1 MSLNISVKELKEKEG
16 SKVEEI
22 SWNISNRM
30 REFGLGNT
38 SMYGGFCLAYVGYLS
53 LKNKI
58 NDVYQLIE
66 YVELTFSPERVSF
79 IKGNIENLWSVA
91 IEIGETYTEDT
102 LLAVVLW
109 WPLQGNKFMG
119 ECETPQSIV
128 RLANEILQISN
139 DKVADFCSGI
149 GTFLMSAIEKNPE
162 SQFYGVEL
170 VIDVKEVAEI
180 RTELISDRVKI
191 EQKSVLSIDDS
202 LMFDKIFCDYPWGIR
217 EKDSIGSSDELKA
230 IYDVIPEAQKAAGD
244 WVFIINVM
252 NHLNK
257 NGKAV
262 VSVSN
267 GVTWNGGINTV
278 IREKFVKKGFVEAV
292 IALPANLYLNTGI
305 ACSLLILSRNNKNIR
320 MIDAT
325 EMVSVGRRQNVLSDE
340 NISKII
346 ELLNTDG
353 DNSKLV
359 SIREVAENE
368 YTLNPSRYLQKEMVI
383 KNGVPFESVIKN
395 ITRGAQIKA
404 SVLDEIVSD
413 EPTNMQYLML
423 ANLQDGI
430 ISEDLPY
437 LKEIDSK
444 YEKYCIKNG
453 SLVIS
458 KNVSPVKMAIASVQ
472 EGNKILANGNLYVIE
487 LDEDKINPYFLEA
500 YLESENGKASL
511 SRVAVGATLLNL
523 PVEGLKKI
531 TIPLPELKIQ
541 KIIADKYYAKI
552 NEIKELKH
560 RLEKATAELEHI
572 YTEEK

>member
-30 REFGLGNT
+30 RELGLGNT
-38 SMYGGFCLAYVGYLS
+38 SMYGGFCLAYVAYLS
-53 LKNKI
+53 LKYKI
-58 NDVYQLIE
+58 NDVYKLIE
-66 YVELTFSPERVSF
+66 YVELTFSQERVSF
-79 IKGNIENLWSVA
+79 IKENIENLWNVA

-119 ECETPQSIV
+119 ECETPQSV
-128 RLANEILQISN
+128 VKLANEILQISN

-170 VIDVKEVAEI
+170 VTGVKEVAEI

-202 LMFDKIFCDYPWGIR
+202 LMFDKIFCDYPWGTR

-230 IYDVIPEAQKAAGD
+230 IYDVLPEAQKAAGD

-305 ACSLLILSRNNKNIR
+305 ACSLLVLSRNNKSVR

-325 EMVSVGRRQNVLSDE
+325 EMVSIGRRQNVLNDE

-346 ELLNTDG
+346 KLLNTDD

-359 SIREVAENE
+359 SIKEVEENE

-413 EPTNMQYLML
+413 EPTDMQYLML
-423 ANLQDGI
+423 ANMQDGI

-531 TIPLPELKIQ
+531 IIPLPELKIQ

-552 NEIKELKH
+552 NEIKELKC

>member
-1 MSLNISVKELKEKEG
+1 
-16 SKVEEI
+16 
-22 SWNISNRM
+22 
-30 REFGLGNT
+30 
-38 SMYGGFCLAYVGYLS
+38 
-53 LKNKI
+53 
-58 NDVYQLIE
+58 
-66 YVELTFSPERVSF
+66 
-79 IKGNIENLWSVA
+79 
-91 IEIGETYTEDT
+91 
-102 LLAVVLW
+102 
-109 WPLQGNKFMG
+109 MG
-119 ECETPQSIV
+119 ECETPQSV
-128 RLANEILQISN
+128 VKLANEILQISN
-139 DKVADFCSGI
+139 DKTADFCSGI
-149 GTFLMSAIEKNPE
+149 GTFLVNAIERNPE

-170 VIDVKEVAEI
+170 VTEVKEVAEI
-180 RTELISDRVKI
+180 RTELISDQVKI
-191 EQKSVLSIDDS
+191 EQKSVLDIDDN

-217 EKDSIGSSDELKA
+217 VKESIGNNEELEA
-230 IYDVIPEAQKAAGD
+230 IYNIIPEVQKAAAGD

-257 NGKAV
+257 HGKAV

-292 IALPANLYLNTGI
+292 IALPSNLYSNTGI
-305 ACSLLILSRNNKNIR
+305 ACSLLVLSRNNKNIR

-346 ELLNTDG
+346 ELLNIDD

-359 SIREVAENE
+359 LSEEVAKNE
-368 YTLNPSRYLQKEMVI
+368 YTLNPSRYLQKEMLI

-413 EPTNMQYLML
+413 EPTNIQYLML
-423 ANLQDGI
+423 ANIQDGI
-430 ISEDLPY
+430 ISDDLPY
-437 LKEIDSK
+437 LKEMNPK

-458 KNVSPVKMAIASVQ
+458 KNVSPVKMAIASVK

-487 LDEDKINPYFLEA
+487 LDEDKINPYFLKA
-500 YLESENGKASL
+500 YLESENGKAAL

-531 TIPLPELKIQ
+531 TIPLPDLKSQ

-552 NEIKELKH
+552 NEIKELKYK
-560 RLEKATAELEHI
+560 LEKATAELEHI